1 MTLKAVAL
9 KIACIHPNDRKWILN
24 QLSETE
30 QEQLRPLLEEI
41 EQLGLNRDPSTIMKA
56 LQVNGTQ
63 PTSQQQEDLQKYEEF
78 DMFWQR
84 ILLSPT
90 NGNSFEKLIKLKTKW
105 PDDIKPFSQ
114 VPTKL
119 FSVVNESIK
128 GKMQ

>member
-9 KIACIHPNDRKWILN
+9 KIACIHPNDRTWILN

-41 EQLGLNRDPSTIMKA
+41 EQLRLNRDPSIVMRALKA
-56 LQVNGTQ
+56 TETQ
-63 PTSQQQEDLQKYEEF
+63 PTPQEMDDIQRYESL
-78 DMFWQR
+78 DIFWQR
-84 ILLSPT
+84 ILLTPT

-105 PDDIKPFSQ
+105 QDDIKPFSQ
-114 VPTKL
+114 VPTRL
-119 FSVVNESIK
+119 LSVVNESIK